1 MKCARVTKNL
11 VKVAHNNIFE
21 SVYDILYLYAY
32 KTPGHVLVCL
42 EYFFFTLEEAKSS
55 YLVRARTFTSVY
67 TIQYR
72 YGLVRLLTQPART

>member
-55 YLVRARTFTSVY
+55 DFPWKLVRARTFTSVY
-67 TIQYR
+67 TI
-72 YGLVRLLTQPART
+72 